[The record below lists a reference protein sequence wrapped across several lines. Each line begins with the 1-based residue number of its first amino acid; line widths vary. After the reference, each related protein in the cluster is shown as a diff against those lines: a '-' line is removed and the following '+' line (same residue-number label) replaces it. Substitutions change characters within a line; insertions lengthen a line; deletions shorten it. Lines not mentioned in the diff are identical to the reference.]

1 MADFFDG
8 KVTIHGPDKL
18 FIGGIWIGPSSEAR
32 IELVSPVTEQLVGA
46 VAAADAADVDRAVAA
61 ARRAFDEGPWPGMTA
76 VERGGFLARLAEA
89 LTARHEELSHAWTGQ
104 MGITFPFAQVA
115 TTSSIA
121 LAQFQADHA
130 ASYNWDEPRP
140 TYYSGSVGRIVREPV
155 GVVAAIA
162 PWNAPLFSMIIK
174 LAPALVAGCA
184 VIMKPAPE
192 TPLEAYILA
201 ECVETTGFPPGVVN
215 LVPAEREVSDYLIR
229 HPGIDKVSFTGS
241 SATGKRIAAVCA
253 DRIAR
258 VTLEL
263 GGKSA
268 AILLPDMDLGEA
280 ASILAPSLTALSGQ
294 VCSNLT
300 RYLVPRDRQ
309 SAFVDAMAARLE
321 DIRVGDPYDA
331 GIEMGPL
338 AMARQLARV
347 QAYVEKGVAEG
358 ARLVTGG
365 HRPSQLNRGY
375 FFEPTLFCDVDN
387 RSTIAQEEIFGP
399 VACVTAYDDLDD
411 AVRLANDT
419 PFGLA
424 GAVLTHD
431 QEAAYAVGRR
441 IRAGT
446 VSQNGLKPDFN
457 IAFGGFKESGLGRE
471 GGVEAVLPYLET
483 KTMILDAPEI
493 SRHQSSG
500 A

>member
-8 KVTIHGPDKL
+8 KVTIGGSDKL
-18 FIGGIWIGPSSEAR
+18 FIGGAWMDPSSDAR
-32 IELVSPVTEQLVGA
+32 IELVSPVTERPVGA
-46 VAAADAADVDRAVAA
+46 VAAAASADVDRAVAA
-61 ARRAFDEGPWPGMTA
+61 ARQAFDEGPWPRMTA
-76 VERGGFLARLAEA
+76 AERGPFLARLADA
-89 LTARHEELSHAWTGQ
+89 LTARHQELSHAWTGQ
-104 MGITFPFAQVA
+104 MGITFPFAEVA

-130 ASYNWDEPRP
+130 DRYSWDEPRP
-140 TYYSGSVGRIVREPV
+140 TYYPGSVGRIVREPV

-174 LAPALVAGCA
+174 LAPALVAGCT

-201 ECVETTGFPPGVVN
+201 ECVETAGFPPGVIN
-215 LVPAEREVSDYLIR
+215 LIAAEREVSDYLVR
-229 HPGIDKVSFTGS
+229 HPGVDKVSFTGS

-268 AILLPDMDLGEA
+268 AIVLADMDLDEA

-309 SAFVDAMAARLE
+309 ADFVGAMAARLAA
-321 DIRVGDPYDA
+321 IRVGDPYEA
-331 GIEMGPL
+331 GVGMGPL
-338 AMARQLARV
+338 AMARQLDRV
-347 QAYVEKGVAEG
+347 QGYVDRGLAEG
-358 ARLVTGG
+358 AKLVTGG
-365 HRPSQLNRGY
+365 RRPPQLNRGY

-387 RSTIAQEEIFGP
+387 RSTIAREEIFGP
-399 VACVTAYDDLDD
+399 VACVTPYESLDD

-424 GAVLTHD
+424 GAIFTHD
-431 QEAAYAVGRR
+431 PDAAYAVGRR
-441 IRAGT
+441 LRAGT

-457 IAFGGFKESGLGRE
+457 IAFGGFKESGIGRE

-483 KTMILDAPEI
+483 KTMILDAPV
-493 SRHQSSG
+493 SRGPEGG